1 MRKEHHSVLTY
12 DGLPRM
18 SPTLEPAV
26 ETSPEPDV
34 LRREVQSENLRLS
47 GVVVQRVDKLV
58 SRVGEETPEREGLL
72 VQLQFCP
79 LPLTVSW
86 KYYPVR
92 HGQSFAWLF

>member
-1 MRKEHHSVLTY
+1 
-12 DGLPRM
+12 M

-34 LRREVQSENLRLS
+34 LRREVQSENLGL
-47 GVVVQRVDKLV
+47 GCVVVERVDELV
-58 SRVGEETPEREGLL
+58 SRVGEETPERESLL

-86 KYYPVR
+86 KY
-92 HGQSFAWLF
+92 FNI

>member
-1 MRKEHHSVLTY
+1 
-12 DGLPRM
+12 M

-34 LRREVQSENLRLS
+34 LRREVQSENLRL
-47 GVVVQRVDKLV
+47 GCVVVERVDKLV
-58 SRVGEETPEREGLL
+58 SRVGEETPQRERLL

-86 KYYPVR
+86 KYQSVR
-92 HGQSFAWLF
+92 SSVRSLLAQLSSPTNVPN